1 MGLSK
6 QSQTQLIG
14 LLDKTNL
21 EEVISF
27 STQITN
33 KLQSLE
39 LLEKIVLSE
48 IEKHIDL
55 YQEVSKTILEILG

>member
-1 MGLSK
+1 MRKVIDDGNISFIIEHIMGLSK

-33 KLQSLE
+33 KTAV
-39 LLEKIVLSE
+39 IG
-48 IEKHIDL
+48 
-55 YQEVSKTILEILG
+55 TIRKNSPK